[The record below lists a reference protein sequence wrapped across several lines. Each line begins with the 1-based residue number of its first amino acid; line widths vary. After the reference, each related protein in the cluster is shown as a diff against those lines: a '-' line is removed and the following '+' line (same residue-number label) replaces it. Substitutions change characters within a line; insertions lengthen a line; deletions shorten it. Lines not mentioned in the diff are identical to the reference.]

1 MTLDQEI
8 VEIRRHIHKNP
19 ELGGDE
25 YNTAKFIESKLK
37 ELKIPYK
44 RVGETGVIGTIK
56 GSKSGKTILLRAD
69 MDALPI
75 CENNDIE
82 YKSIKTGIMHA
93 CGHDAHVA
101 IMLGAAKLLQQK
113 KNELKGNVRFIFQ
126 PNEETANGAKLMIK
140 CGALKNPADIDF
152 ILGAHVSPYL
162 KSGKIGFKYGAM
174 MAAVDKLKIKITGEI
189 AHGAYPHQG
198 KDAMVAASA
207 FISMVQSIISR
218 ELDPLERAVITFGKI
233 SGGDACNIICK
244 EVTLE
249 GTVRTLNNKTRNLI
263 KTSILKKLK
272 GIEIFYDVK
281 CVAEY
286 NATGDPLI
294 NTHEI
299 TEACVKTA
307 KEFYGENNVEILDNP
322 SMGGEDFS
330 EYLRVIPGNFIYIG
344 TSKNKNTSYPWHHSN
359 FNIDEITLPKAA
371 KYVSHTI
378 SEFLK

>member
-37 ELKIPYK
+37 KLNIPSK
-44 RVGETGVIGTIK
+44 RIGNTGVIGTVK
-56 GSKSGKTILLRAD
+56 GSKSGKTIALRAD
-69 MDALPI
+69 MDALPV

-82 YKSIKTGIMHA
+82 YKSTKTGVMHA

-101 IMLGAAKLLQQK
+101 IILGAAKLLQEK

-126 PNEETANGAKLMIK
+126 PNEETSDGAKLMIK
-140 CGALKNPADIDF
+140 DGALKNPDVDF
-152 ILGAHVSPYL
+152 ILGTHVSPWL

-174 MAAVDKLKIKITGEI
+174 MAAVDELKIKIIGEI

-198 KDAMVAASA
+198 KDAMVATAA
-207 FISMVQSIISR
+207 FISMVQSVISR
-218 ELDPLERAVITFGKI
+218 ELDSLEHAVVTFGKI
-233 SGGDACNIICK
+233 FGGDAYNIICK

-249 GTVRTLNNKTRNLI
+249 GTVRTLNSKTRNLI
-263 KTSILKKLK
+263 KTNILKKLK
-272 GIEIFYDVK
+272 GIEISYGVE

-286 NATGDPLI
+286 NAIGKPLI
-294 NTHEI
+294 NTHRI
-299 TEACVKTA
+299 TETCVKTA
-307 KEFYGENNVEILDNP
+307 KKFYGESNVEILDKP

-330 EYLRVIPGNFIYIG
+330 EYLHVVPGNFIYVG

-359 FNIDEITLPKAA
+359 FNIDELALPKAA
-371 KYVSHTI
+371 KYITYTV